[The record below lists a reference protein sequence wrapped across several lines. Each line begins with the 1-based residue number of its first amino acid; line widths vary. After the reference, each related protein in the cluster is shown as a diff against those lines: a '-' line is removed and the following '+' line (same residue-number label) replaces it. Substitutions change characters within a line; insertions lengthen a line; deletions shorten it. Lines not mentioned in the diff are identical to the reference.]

1 MPNSE
6 LPIEIRECTAP
17 NEFDACISLQKEVFA
32 LPDLEISPR
41 RHLIVTKHAGGW
53 TLGAFVKEKLEERLI
68 GFVLSL
74 PAFRGEER
82 ILYSHMTAVK
92 KEFQSHGIGAKL
104 KWAQRER
111 ALSENIRFIK
121 WTFEP
126 VQPRNAYF
134 NLMRLGAVVKTY
146 MPNFYGTDYGTTPN
160 VNTTGFDSDRLFAE
174 WQLDSEKVINAVKGN
189 STQLGT
195 PVRKITVPP
204 DWRALVI
211 NEPEKAKKE
220 QLRIREEF
228 IEAFTAGLICEAFE
242 RDVNRPAYLFFK
254 QKNGNLPTAS
264 P

>member
-17 NEFDACISLQKEVFA
+17 AEFDACISLQKEVFG

-53 TLGAFVKEKLEERLI
+53 TLGAFLEEKLI

-92 KEFQSHGIGAKL
+92 KEFQSHGIGARL

-111 ALSENIRFIK
+111 ALAENIRFIK

-126 VQPRNAYF
+126 VQARNAYF

-160 VNTTGFDSDRLFAE
+160 MTTTGFDSDRLFAE

-189 STQLGT
+189 STQLDT
-195 PVRKITVPP
+195 PARKIVVPP
-204 DWRALVI
+204 DWRALLT
-211 NEPEKAKKE
+211 NDPEKARKE

-228 IEAFTAGLICEAFE
+228 TEAFTTGLICEGFE
-242 RDVNRPAYLFFK
+242 RNDDKPAYLFFK